1 MNAEDVKN
9 VAFVQGEDSGENRK
23 SVVTGDNTKIGFE
36 RKELYVDARD
46 LQSEIEVEKDGDTE
60 HVVLTEEEYNA
71 TLTQRGN
78 EKLSENVK
86 TETFESKIRQFGD
99 IQYQFGVDY
108 EKGDK
113 ITVVDWELGISVSAR
128 ITNVEED
135 FSDEY
140 SLVLT
145 FGYSFPTLLRRVK
158 RIIG

>member
-1 MNAEDVKN
+1 MKKVIVLLSIITL
-9 VAFVQGEDSGENRK
+9 VATGC
-23 SVVTGDNTKIGFE
+23 SV
-36 RKELYVDARD
+36 KELSRDDFKENIDIVLAGKNNTYNVNFEGYKYYVPAGMSF
-46 LQSEIEVEKDGDTE
+46 QNK
-60 HVVLTEEEYNA
+60 EEYNA
-71 TLTQRGN
+71 ILTQRGN

-158 RIIG
+158 RIIGW